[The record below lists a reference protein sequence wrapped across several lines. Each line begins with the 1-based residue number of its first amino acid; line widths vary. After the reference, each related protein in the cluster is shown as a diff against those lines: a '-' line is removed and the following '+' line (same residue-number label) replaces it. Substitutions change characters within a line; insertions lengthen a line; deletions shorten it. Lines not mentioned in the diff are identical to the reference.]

1 MLRNLMLLLAIIL
14 ISSLIMSAGCVSAPS
29 RTDFDDKFEFIKV
42 PGEPVKSCLTE
53 DEVINLKWI
62 LNSCE
67 PDEK

>member
-1 MLRNLMLLLAIIL
+1 
-14 ISSLIMSAGCVSAPS
+14 MSAGCVSAPS